1 MRYQSK
7 SLTGL
12 IQLVSLIFI
21 FYNVVINAQF
31 LNNSGLSSL
40 VREYI
45 ILDSSKLPSN
55 QLLFSE
61 TLPISPGIKE
71 TSGNITG
78 NM

>member
-55 QLLFSE
+55 PSAFLE
-61 TLPISPGIKE
+61 TLPISPG
-71 TSGNITG
+71 
-78 NM
+78 